1 MSNFT
6 LIQGVSPLGWWGFG
20 PEVDRVRAV
29 PGVSVRASGW
39 AIA

>member
-1 MSNFT
+1 
-6 LIQGVSPLGWWGFG
+6 LGWWGFG
-20 PEVDRVRAV
+20 LEVDHVRAV